1 MTKQAVSTSEPT
13 PIEIAVAG
21 MADSTA
27 GAVDSVSRVVDTVK
41 ETFTELVTFAKAV
54 GPDVWGILVKQQ
66 VVEATSITIGLA
78 VALML
83 LVWGTRIMKNRP
95 DWAVDNAGDNAGG
108 AIITIISA
116 IASLVM
122 TGVFLVRALPRFLNP
137 AYYALM
143 ELATKM

>member
-1 MTKQAVSTSEPT
+1 MKEQIVSTSEPT
-13 PIEIAVAG
+13 PIETAVAG

-95 DWAVDNAGDNAGG
+95 AWAVDKAGENAGG
-108 AIITIISA
+108 AIITVIST
-116 IASLVM
+116 IASLIM
-122 TGVFLVRALPRFLNP
+122 TGVFLVRALPRFINP
-137 AYYALM
+137 EYYALM
-143 ELATKM
+143 ELVNR